1 MIFAIISSDTLAAIG
16 LRHILQS
23 CFEAEAT
30 IYASPQEFLESRP
43 ERHDGY
49 FVSAEMYV
57 RCMDF
62 LLPRKMRVVLLTDG
76 SAADESELPM
86 LCVRA
91 AEDVLIEAADRCVRL
106 IGRNNEVPLV
116 RDELT
121 PRETDVLRCI
131 AKGLLNKEIADELHI
146 SINTV
151 LTHRK
156 NLTAK
161 LGIKTVS
168 GLSLYAMM
176 NGLVASCE

>member
-1 MIFAIISSDTLAAIG
+1 MTFAILSSDTLAAIG

-23 CFEAEAT
+23 CFEADAS
-30 IYASPQEFLESRP
+30 IYASPQEFLEARP

-76 SAADESELPM
+76 CATAESELPT
-86 LCVRA
+86 LCIRA
-91 AEDVLIEAADRCVRL
+91 AEDALIEATDRCVRQ
-106 IGRNNEVPLV
+106 ISKNNEIPFV

-131 AKGLLNKEIADELHI
+131 AKGLLNKEIADKLHI

-176 NGLVASCE
+176 NGLVTSGE